1 MRWPTATQ
9 VSFSFIATL
18 VALPVERP
26 RALPSLSIISSSYQ
40 IVSCF
45 RSPLSLQSLHM
56 HRNSWWTKEKASSN
70 WGRAKI
76 DRPLISLFLYFKWA
90 RYTVLHNRHLL
101 LIDSWESPSCICRTS
116 IKVGNP
122 DFWSARPHRL
132 RQYYLT
138 NETMAQIPHMNR
150 GFGVWDALHL
160 VSEDQ
165 TRNIRRIEASTFA
178 DVTTAV

>member
-9 VSFSFIATL
+9 VLFSFIATL

-26 RALPSLSIISSSYQ
+26 RALPSLSIISSSSSSYQ

-45 RSPLSLQSLHM
+45 RSPLSLHM

-101 LIDSWESPSCICRTS
+101 TASWESPSCIYRTS
-116 IKVGNP
+116 IKVGNKYL
-122 DFWSARPHRL
+122 RPL
-132 RQYYLT
+132 PNSEKCAQLLFFPFNILT
-138 NETMAQIPHMNR
+138 ASSHC
-150 GFGVWDALHL
+150 FAWDT
-160 VSEDQ
+160 E
-165 TRNIRRIEASTFA
+165 
-178 DVTTAV
+178 